1 MKEGDEPADNPVK
14 LLACSRSSYRYV
26 MRHILNRFN
35 GRETLIMTSK
45 SIIVLLGN
53 NQQVNDLTIKPPP
66 RATLSHERGEDNHEN
81 NAWILSEVE
90 NTSSC
95 FSLGTPHPRT
105 HYVARLAS
113 QESGLQE
120 PY

>member
-1 MKEGDEPADNPVK
+1 M
-14 LLACSRSSYRYV
+14 
-26 MRHILNRFN
+26 NRFN

>member
-35 GRETLIMTSK
+35 GCETLIMTSK

-66 RATLSHERGEDNHEN
+66 QSHSVTRERRGQ
-81 NAWILSEVE
+81 
-90 NTSSC
+90 
-95 FSLGTPHPRT
+95 P
-105 HYVARLAS
+105 
-113 QESGLQE
+113 
-120 PY
+120 